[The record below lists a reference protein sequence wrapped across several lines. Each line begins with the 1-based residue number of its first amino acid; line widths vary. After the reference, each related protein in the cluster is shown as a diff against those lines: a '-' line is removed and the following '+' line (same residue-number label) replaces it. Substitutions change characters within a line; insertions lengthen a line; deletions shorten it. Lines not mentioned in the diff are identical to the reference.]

1 MFIALL
7 TAHILAGSTS
17 LVSGYTALYSRKGGN
32 LHRRAGLI
40 FVYAMLT
47 MATCGLT
54 LAVVWDRG
62 ASINVPAA
70 LLTVYLITTSLT
82 TVRPIASAANA
93 QRLHVVG
100 LLVAVGIVVTMVLF
114 GTEAVANGGKRQGI
128 PTFPF
133 VMFAVIAALG
143 VIGDV
148 KLLRTGTTLRGAA
161 RLTRHLW
168 RMTFALFIAAMS
180 FFFGQAKVIPQPLRI
195 PALLALPILAV
206 LITLLYWLWRVRAG
220 AVFSRNQAASLSKL
234 KSFSLYSVEM
244 KR

>member
-1 MFIALL
+1 MFTALL
-7 TAHILAGSTS
+7 AVHILAGGTS
-17 LVSGYTALYSRKGGN
+17 LVSGYTALYTRKGGSV
-32 LHRRAGLI
+32 HRRAGLI

-70 LLTVYLITTSLT
+70 LLTVYLVTTSLT
-82 TVRPIASAANA
+82 TVRPLADDTTAK
-93 QRLHVVG
+93 RLHVVG
-100 LLVAVGIVVTMVLF
+100 LLVAVGIVATMVMF
-114 GTEAVANGGKRQGI
+114 GAESIANGGKRQGI

-133 VMFAVIAALG
+133 VLFAVIAALG
-143 VIGDV
+143 VIGDAR
-148 KLLRTGTTLRGAA
+148 LLRTGTALRGAA

-206 LITLLYWLWRVRAG
+206 LVTLLYWLWRVRVG
-220 AVFSRNQAASLSKL
+220 PVFSRNQAASLSKL
-234 KSFSLYSVEM
+234 KSFSSYSVEM

>member
-1 MFIALL
+1 MFTALL

-17 LVSGYTALYSRKGGN
+17 LVSGYTALYSRKGGT
-32 LHRRAGLI
+32 LHRGAGLV
-40 FVYAMLT
+40 FACAMLT
-47 MATCGLT
+47 MAACGLT

-70 LLTVYLITTSLT
+70 LLTVYLVTTSLT
-82 TVRPIASAANA
+82 TVRPLASATNA
-93 QRLHVVG
+93 QCLHIVG
-100 LLVAVGIVVTMVLF
+100 LLVAIGIVATMVLF
-114 GTEAVANGGKRQGI
+114 GAESIANGGKRQGI

-133 VMFAVIAALG
+133 VLFAVIAALG
-143 VIGDV
+143 VIGDAR
-148 KLLRTGTTLRGAA
+148 LLRIGTALRGTA

-206 LITLLYWLWRVRAG
+206 LVTLLYWLWRVRAG
-220 AVFSRNQAASLSKL
+220 AVLSRNQAASLSKL
-234 KSFSLYSVEM
+234 KSFSSYSMEM

>member
-1 MFIALL
+1 MFTALL
-7 TAHILAGSTS
+7 AVHILAGGTS
-17 LVSGYTALYSRKGGN
+17 LLSGYTALYTKKGGRV
-32 LHRRAGLI
+32 HRRAGLI

-54 LAVVWDRG
+54 LAVGWDRG

-70 LLTVYLITTSLT
+70 LLTVYLVTTSLT
-82 TVRPIASAANA
+82 TVRPLADDATTK
-93 QRLHVVG
+93 RLHVVG
-100 LLVAVGIVVTMVLF
+100 LLVAVGIVATMVMF
-114 GTEAVANGGKRQGI
+114 GAEAIANGGKRQGI

-133 VMFAVIAALG
+133 VLFAFIAALG
-143 VIGDV
+143 AAGDLRM
-148 KLLRTGTTLRGAA
+148 LLRRSGTALRGAA

-206 LITLLYWLWRVRAG
+206 LVTLLYWLWRVHRKSARIPITHERELDLDY
-220 AVFSRNQAASLSKL
+220 VKLS
-234 KSFSLYSVEM
+234 
-244 KR
+244 

>member
-1 MFIALL
+1 MFTALL

-17 LVSGYTALYSRKGGN
+17 LVSGYTALYTKKGGKV
-32 LHRRAGLI
+32 HRRAGLI

-47 MATCGLT
+47 MAACGLT

-70 LLTVYLITTSLT
+70 LLTVYLVTTSLT
-82 TVRPIASAANA
+82 TVRPLASVTNA

-100 LLVAVGIVVTMVLF
+100 LIVAVGVVVTMVTF
-114 GTEAVANGGKRQGI
+114 GAEAIANGGKRQGI

-133 VMFAVIAALG
+133 VLFAAIAALG
-143 VIGDV
+143 SIGDV
-148 KLLRTGTTLRGAA
+148 KLLRSGTALKGAA

-206 LITLLYWLWRVRAG
+206 LVTLLYWLWRVRARG
-220 AVFSRNQAASLSKL
+220 ASPEKVHQSASL
-234 KSFSLYSVEM
+234 LYSSPH
-244 KR
+244 RS